1 MIWSTADNPKYE
13 SGKKLFLRICNELL
27 AYIFQKPE
35 RAGGGLAE
43 WLIKSL
49 LKSASSEQQ
58 QKKQGGGVVWSAV
71 DFQSRIQLFE
81 VKYHCPRD
89 TMHIVILLRNV

>member
-58 QKKQGGGVVWSAV
+58 QKKQWGGEGCGMVSCWLPVKNSTFWSKISLPKRHDAH
-71 DFQSRIQLFE
+71 SNTIA
-81 VKYHCPRD
+81 
-89 TMHIVILLRNV
+89 